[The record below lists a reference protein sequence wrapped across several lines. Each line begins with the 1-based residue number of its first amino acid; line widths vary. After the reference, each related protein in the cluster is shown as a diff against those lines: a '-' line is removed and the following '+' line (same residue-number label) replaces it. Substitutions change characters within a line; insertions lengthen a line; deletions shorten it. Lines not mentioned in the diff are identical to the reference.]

1 MNVTLALALMA
12 GAGIFLAFTSL
23 TLPRRVRLE
32 KPEKSLMKRLQARLN
47 AAELPVTAREF
58 VTLCLVLTLVTAGI
72 AILLGAPALALAGL
86 LVVPVLLWQ
95 RYETQRDRFSQ
106 EYNESLAEVTQLLR
120 EGFHATGSLRDAL
133 DHAVKNGPNPAVAD
147 FREVWRAQATGSS
160 LEEAFAPIV
169 QRRRNP
175 YLRMVAEALTLKA
188 TEGGDVGQ
196 VLLGLE
202 TMIREQVALRR
213 EIAAKQT
220 QARLESTIVCLA
232 PIAFFLAMKVLP
244 WMREYE
250 AGFYRTLLGQ
260 IVLAVVVVFSM
271 SAFFLSRRLATR
283 GLTLEVKEVAQ

>member
-58 VTLCLVLTLVTAGI
+58 VTLCLVLALVTAGI

-147 FREVWRAQATGSS
+147 FREVWRPSRISRRG
-160 LEEAFAPIV
+160 
-169 QRRRNP
+169 RRR
-175 YLRMVAEALTLKA
+175 
-188 TEGGDVGQ
+188 GQ
-196 VLLGLE
+196 
-202 TMIREQVALRR
+202 R
-213 EIAAKQT
+213 
-220 QARLESTIVCLA
+220 
-232 PIAFFLAMKVLP
+232 
-244 WMREYE
+244 
-250 AGFYRTLLGQ
+250 
-260 IVLAVVVVFSM
+260 
-271 SAFFLSRRLATR
+271 
-283 GLTLEVKEVAQ
+283 